1 MSRQP
6 FKLDR
11 HIDRLEQIAE
21 DDWNR
26 YQMARATVAEIEMNH
41 PALRDPLIESSP
53 DLDEKIGSGYL
64 AALATME
71 KTSAR
76 LMNNPDRAATVLLK
90 MTEQNIK
97 AYGLVPAPDV
107 MMLFNEFYLET
118 IRFLSDADR
127 EEWGVTLAGL
137 RARFMR
143 EHPGMAQAIDAVRK
157 AGNELPESD
166 EDAAG

>member
-1 MSRQP
+1 MSKAKP

-26 YQMARATVAEIEMNH
+26 YQQARATVAEMEMGH
-41 PALRDPLIESSP
+41 PVLRDPLADDGQELPEGI
-53 DLDEKIGSGYL
+53 KSGYL

-97 AYGLVPAPDV
+97 AYGLIPAADV
-107 MMLFNEFYLET
+107 MELINTFYLET

-127 EEWGVTLAGL
+127 EEWGATLAGL

-143 EHPGMAQAIDAVRK
+143 EHPGMAQAIDAIRN
-157 AGNELPESD
+157 AGNELPDGSD
-166 EDAAG
+166 